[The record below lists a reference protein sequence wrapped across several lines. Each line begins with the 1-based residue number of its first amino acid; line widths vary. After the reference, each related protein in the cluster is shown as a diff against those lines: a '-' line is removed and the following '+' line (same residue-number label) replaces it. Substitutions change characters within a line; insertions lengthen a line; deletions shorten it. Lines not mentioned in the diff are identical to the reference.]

1 MNEAGKLRGEGFR
14 CCGALWYDPPSLPA
28 RRPWVQQVDDA
39 THGVKGLDA
48 ACCEHRPPQPTVAGE
63 ASRPHHFWP
72 AWPRWWCWQA
82 TRARNRK
89 EAFRGSVTTL
99 PRTISR
105 AVAWPCD
112 AQANFLKNKFPQLT
126 CENGNNSNPLSVESC
141 VTGNNKGS
149 GFSDDESCGGTASIS
164 TAVGAARAAALSG
177 ACSRE
182 ASMLEWHDL
191 MRSPLVVSALARVCA
206 RPDVVGPAEAARS
219 CACPYVRT
227 YGTPRARTRTA
238 YV

>member
-89 EAFRGSVTTL
+89 EAFTGSVTTL

-112 AQANFLKNKFPQLT
+112 AQANFLNLHVSITGRGVGVPT
-126 CENGNNSNPLSVESC
+126 VSC
-141 VTGNNKGS
+141 SFGRLLRPTFQALACVPYPKDGHRYTKMPKG
-149 GFSDDESCGGTASIS
+149 
-164 TAVGAARAAALSG
+164 
-177 ACSRE
+177 
-182 ASMLEWHDL
+182 M
-191 MRSPLVVSALARVCA
+191 ALARLHVHL
-206 RPDVVGPAEAARS
+206 
-219 CACPYVRT
+219 
-227 YGTPRARTRTA
+227 
-238 YV
+238 